1 MSHNAL
7 SSISDI
13 GKTHNEPAAA
23 NGFMD
28 LKQIEYFLR
37 VAERRSF
44 SRAAEQLG
52 IAQSS
57 LSRQV
62 GLLEK
67 ELKQHLFV
75 RNGRGVEPTEAGLRF
90 MEHARAL
97 LALAERTKEDLQS
110 LRDSPSG
117 KVVIGLPPRVAV
129 VATPLLLLAFRK
141 AYPAAAITVAEGLSA
156 QVREWL
162 LAGRVDLALLYDPP
176 PSPQLAYESLLREDL
191 VLVAAASQEPPLP
204 AQVEV
209 ARLGDYPLI
218 LPSLPNAIRALVES
232 VCRSTGTRLNV
243 VAEIDAVHT
252 IVELAA
258 MGHGCAVLPRS
269 SVRFVA
275 SSNPLSIAAI
285 ANPVIR
291 NDLVLATPRN
301 RPVTR
306 LAAGTAQLTRELDL
320 ARLFGEAH

>member
-1 MSHNAL
+1 
-7 SSISDI
+7 
-13 GKTHNEPAAA
+13 
-23 NGFMD
+23 MD

-52 IAQSS
+52 ISQPS

-62 GLLEK
+62 GLLEE

-97 LALAERTKEDLQS
+97 LALADRAREDLQS
-110 LRDSPSG
+110 LRESPSG

-129 VATPLLLLAFRK
+129 VATPPLLQAFRQ

-176 PSPQLAYESLLREDL
+176 PSPQLTYESLFREEL
-191 VLVAAASQEPPLP
+191 VLVRAGLGQTPLP
-204 AQVEV
+204 PQVTV
-209 ARLGDYPLI
+209 ARLGEYPLI
-218 LPSLPNAIRALVES
+218 LPSLPNAIRTLVES
-232 VCRSTGTRLNV
+232 VCRAQGTRLNV

-252 IVELAA
+252 ILELAA
-258 MGHGCAVLPRS
+258 MGHACAILPRS
-269 SVRFVA
+269 SVRSTGA
-275 SSNPLSIAAI
+275 AAPLSVAAI
-285 ANPVIR
+285 TRPRIR

-301 RPVTR
+301 RPMTR
-306 LAAGTAQLTRELDL
+306 LAAGTADLTRGLDL
-320 ARLFGEAH
+320 RRLFGAEER